1 MYFYSQTPELLS
13 GKAFNDIS
21 DILHFDVRNVSYLI
35 FDDTVINNKLGY
47 NIELTRRQYSGNE
60 IKLFAFYQQRSS
72 WVLE

>member
-1 MYFYSQTPELLS
+1 MLKKNLFGDTE
-13 GKAFNDIS
+13 A
-21 DILHFDVRNVSYLI
+21 YLI